1 MSSSGL
7 SGLRAWIVQR
17 ISAVYLGLFFVFA
30 VGAMAFHPQMS
41 YEHWRAWLSSP
52 VVLLAAAVFVVML
65 LLHAWIGVRD
75 ILIDY
80 VHPLWLRVTAYSL
93 VIIFLLGC
101 GAWAGRILLQ
111 ASGL

>member
-1 MSSSGL
+1 
-7 SGLRAWIVQR
+7 
-17 ISAVYLGLFFVFA
+17 
-30 VGAMAFHPQMS
+30 
-41 YEHWRAWLSSP
+41 
-52 VVLLAAAVFVVML
+52 ML

-80 VHPLWLRVTAYSL
+80 AHPLWLRVTAYSL